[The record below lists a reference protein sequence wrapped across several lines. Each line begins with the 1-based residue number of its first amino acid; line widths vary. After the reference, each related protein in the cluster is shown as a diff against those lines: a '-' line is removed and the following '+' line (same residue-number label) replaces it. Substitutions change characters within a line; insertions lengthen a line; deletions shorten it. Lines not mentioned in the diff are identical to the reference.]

1 MPILDSKHEVIAPD
15 GETFYIDSPTIT
27 ANGDRIEFSMQINT
41 DGEWHQFVT
50 TIPTRSS
57 SCLGTVFVKEGK
69 LFLEHGKEE
78 TELKNGEMERILLE
92 RAALDLLKK

>member
-1 MPILDSKHEVIAPD
+1 MPLLNKKESITNSD
-15 GETFYIDSPTIT
+15 GETFYVDSPIIT
-27 ANGDRIEFSMQINT
+27 ANRERIEFSMQINT
-41 DGEWHQFVT
+41 DGEWHQFAT
-50 TIPTRSS
+50 TVPTRSS
-57 SCLGTVFVKEGK
+57 ACLGTVFVKEGK